1 MTTKPRKS
9 RALRGATK
17 PRLHSPLLKG
27 ENKLQDVKD
36 LCAIVKMDLM
46 PWQEFVLK
54 DMLTVDKKGMWVRKT
69 NLILVARQ
77 NGKTHLA
84 RMLILAHLIKWN
96 TNVLIMS
103 SNRSMALDTFRQV
116 THLLETND
124 HLKGFVK
131 QIRHANGTES
141 IEMLSG
147 ARLDVVAATRD
158 GSRGRSVNGLL

>member
-1 MTTKPRKS
+1 MTKAPAKS
-9 RALRGATK
+9 RVLRGATK
-17 PRLHSPLLKG
+17 PRVHSPLLKG
-27 ENKLQDVKD
+27 PNKLQDVKD
-36 LCAIVKMDLM
+36 LCEIVKMPLL

-54 DMLTVDKKGMWVRKT
+54 DMLTVDKKDNWIRKT

-116 THLLETND
+116 TNLL
-124 HLKGFVK
+124 
-131 QIRHANGTES
+131 
-141 IEMLSG
+141 
-147 ARLDVVAATRD
+147 
-158 GSRGRSVNGLL
+158 

>member
-1 MTTKPRKS
+1 MTNKPKRSQK
-9 RALRGATK
+9 LRGATK
-17 PRLHSPLLKG
+17 PRVHSPLLKG

-36 LCAIVKMDLM
+36 LCEIVKMPLL

-54 DMLTVDKKGMWVRKT
+54 DMLTVDKKGNWIRKT

-84 RMLILAHLIKWN
+84 RMLILAHLLKWN

-116 THLLETND
+116 TSLLENND

-141 IEMLSG
+141 IDCLLYTSPSP
-147 ARLDVVAATRD
+147 RD
-158 GSRGRSVNGLL
+158 A